1 MRGLILILILLVV
14 VAIAAIA
21 TGFLNI
27 DQTRGAQVP
36 QVSVTGDGVV
46 AKGGQAPKFDVDTGN
61 VKVVPPQI
69 QVTPKQDGTAPAQ
82 AQPQPQPQRQAQPQ
96 QQAQPKAAPKPA
108 APSAPATT
116 DSTQR

>member
-14 VAIAAIA
+14 AAIAAIA
-21 TGFLNI
+21 TGFINV

-36 QVSVTGDGVV
+36 EVSVTDNGVV
-46 AKGGQAPKFDVDTGN
+46 AKGGQAPKFDIDTGN

-69 QVTPKQDGTAPAQ
+69 QVTPDGEAGQPAG
-82 AQPQPQPQRQAQPQ
+82 QPQ
-96 QQAQPKAAPKPA
+96 QAAPPPQRTQPTPQPA
-108 APSAPATT
+108 PAAPATT